1 MTDSGTSGPDVR
13 LSNAERDEAVARLN
27 ANQRDGRLS
36 EAEFDERT
44 AAVRKAVLRSDLAP
58 LFRDLPADPYASGA
72 SVPGSAQ
79 ASAPSEAPAAWGST
93 ADAST
98 PMKSPSIDD
107 PAPRAGGR
115 SPGLLIVSLAPFVAL
130 VLFLITSWLFGW
142 EYSWLW
148 FILIPVAGVIVY
160 GGGWSNR
167 SQR

>member
-1 MTDSGTSGPDVR
+1 MTDAGTSGPDVR

-36 EAEFDERT
+36 EAEFAERS
-44 AAVRKAVLRSDLAP
+44 AAVRRAVMRSDLTP
-58 LFRDLPADPYASGA
+58 IFGDLPVDPYASGP
-72 SVPGSAQ
+72 SVT
-79 ASAPSEAPAAWGST
+79 PAAAMGSP
-93 ADAST
+93 AAAMS
-98 PMKSPSIDD
+98 SPAAAKFTSIDD
-107 PAPRAGGR
+107 PAPRTGSR